1 MSQKTYLSIIARED
15 LSDAKYKILNVHDAN
30 GVKLRVAAGAGVLGV
45 LDNKPKSGENAT
57 VVVAGL
63 TRCFAGAT
71 ITAGSFITVT
81 ASGTATAVASGQY
94 MLGKAITGCASGSN
108 FQLLIQHNG
117 YRG

>member
-1 MSQKTYLSIIARED
+1 MSSKTYLSMVARED
-15 LSDAKYKILNVHDAN
+15 LSDAQYKILNVHDAN

-45 LDNKPKSGENAT
+45 LDNKPKSGESAT

-81 ASGTATAVASGQY
+81 ASGTANNGSSGAG
-94 MLGKAITGCASGSN
+94 GKFT
-108 FQLLIQHNG
+108 L
-117 YRG
+117 

>member
-1 MSQKTYLSIIARED
+1 MSQKTYLSMIARED
-15 LSDAKYKILNVHDAN
+15 LSDAQYKILNVHDAN

-81 ASGTATAVASGQY
+81 ASGNATAVASGQY

>member
-1 MSQKTYLSIIARED
+1 MSTRQYLSMVARED
-15 LSDAKYKILNVHDAN
+15 LSTAQYKIVNVHDAN
-30 GVKLRVAAGAGVLGV
+30 GIKLRVAVGTGVLGV

-57 VVVAGL
+57 VVVEGL

-81 ASGTATAVASGQY
+81 ASGTATAVVSGQY
-94 MLGKAITGCASGSN
+94 MLGKAIIGCASGST

-117 YRG
+117 FRG